1 MVALCSRLFSLSVRW
16 GHRADNPAK
25 RVERNKEYGRRLYA
39 KGEEVRRPRIA
50 THTYIA
56 IRKKRPSRGS
66 PPSSMRP
73 WPPTA
78 PSRRR
83 QRLFRS
89 SASGKAAVPDNIKA
103 VLKRLLLEDISPQL
117 RHAIAVELG
126 ISLQRQ
132 QRDAADKKMEEVK
145 RGIEK
150 IKARM
155 RSNGERPR
163 GGIHRSSRPSRSRLL

>member
-1 MVALCSRLFSLSVRW
+1 M
-16 GHRADNPAK
+16 
-25 RVERNKEYGRRLYA
+25 
-39 KGEEVRRPRIA
+39 
-50 THTYIA
+50 
-56 IRKKRPSRGS
+56 
-66 PPSSMRP
+66 
-73 WPPTA
+73 
-78 PSRRR
+78 
-83 QRLFRS
+83 
-89 SASGKAAVPDNIKA
+89 PDNIKA

-163 GGIHRSSRPSRSRLL
+163 GGIHQAALDETAERRGIDPERLAQQIKRYNRREREGLEDLAEWFGIGMTHPLIAQIRDRASWFGVCKWWWHGCAITAITNMMSMAVNSADMPNSNHVRTSTTPAPLRRC